1 MQKQRQQ
8 SPAIE
13 LTVVVGDLVGGGVDT
28 VGETHKPEI
37 HSQSEVPSC
46 ERSDIEWQ
54 FLYIT
59 IMKQQRKLHTR
70 FLHNPFSSGFHR
82 QLEALGNVVGV
93 FGRTH
98 NLAWSNN
105 RYYCRPNRDQATQD
119 SS

>member
-46 ERSDIEWQ
+46 ERSDIE
-54 FLYIT
+54 
-59 IMKQQRKLHTR
+59 
-70 FLHNPFSSGFHR
+70 
-82 QLEALGNVVGV
+82 
-93 FGRTH
+93 
-98 NLAWSNN
+98 
-105 RYYCRPNRDQATQD
+105 
-119 SS
+119 